1 MVESSRTCRAA
12 FLALC
17 ALSTR
22 PAAAANTT
30 RDLPELAS
38 GPFVFGVGQCP
49 TPGDVESAALTRVP
63 DLSEDV
69 VRHRVRVEI
78 SDREAKY
85 EVVIWKDGVQYRK
98 AFDDAARDCDKR
110 VRFAAVFVILTI
122 RPPAVGLGEEEE
134 APAPPPEPESVAP
147 PPPPPPPEPRPELEP
162 EWAASVAQIELGATV
177 EGTPRWLGAPR
188 FVSVGGE
195 LRVALGPE
203 LVAGVI
209 SVGYQPA
216 TSFAFETV
224 EGDITRV
231 PGTIG
236 LRFRAPAARVEWA
249 LDLSGLVLLQRLRA
263 TNLLSSDEET
273 VLEFGARGTLLLS
286 YRLTSELAPFV
297 GVSGSFVPSPRE
309 IRALPE
315 GTLGNTPPLWL
326 GATLGLRLGL

>member
-1 MVESSRTCRAA
+1 MVESSRTYRAA
-12 FLALC
+12 FLAMA
-17 ALSTR
+17 ALSAR

-63 DLSEDV
+63 DLSDDV

-78 SDREAKY
+78 SDREARY
-85 EVVIWKDGVQYRK
+85 EVQIWKDGVQYRK
-98 AFDDAARDCDKR
+98 VFEDAARDCDKR

-122 RPPAVGLGEEEE
+122 RPPAVALGEDEE
-134 APAPPPEPESVAP
+134 PAPIAEPESPA
-147 PPPPPPPEPRPELEP
+147 PPPPPPPEPDPPPELEP
-162 EWAASVAQIELGATV
+162 EWSANIAQIELGATV

-203 LVAGVI
+203 QVAGVI

-249 LDLSGLVLLQRLRA
+249 LDVSGLVLLQRLRA
-263 TNLLSSDEET
+263 TNLLATEEET

-286 YRLTSELAPFV
+286 YRLTSAIAPFV